1 MAHATRPTLDRTASM
16 QKLML
21 LQSQQE
27 VLQRRLSLQVPID
40 APFTT
45 PSPSLSSSPTSTRS
59 SFSWSPESE
68 YPATQPIPTQPG
80 MAHSNHR
87 RHSVDDHQND
97 DSRKLAEINQQIKA
111 TLTELLNT
119 ESVRNDSKYR
129 AWIQERLMDAERNI
143 RRNRRHHSSGDREM
157 AASIADH
164 FSPHGS
170 LPTRMT
176 WH

>member
-1 MAHATRPTLDRTASM
+1 M

-27 VLQRRLSLQVPID
+27 VLQRRLSLHVPTD

-45 PSPSLSSSPTSTRS
+45 PSPSLSSSPTSSRS
-59 SFSWSPESE
+59 SYSWSPEPE
-68 YPATQPIPTQPG
+68 YSSTRPIPTQPDT
-80 MAHSNHR
+80 AHSSQR
-87 RHSVDDHQND
+87 RHSHDDLHNE
-97 DSRKLAEINQQIKA
+97 DSRKLSEVNQQIKA

-119 ESVRNDSKYR
+119 ESVRSDSKFR
-129 AWIQERLMDAERNI
+129 AYIQERLMDAEHNI

-164 FSPHGS
+164 FSPHAS